1 MARFYDPLPAS
12 QTPDW
17 SKASKEPDRVRPNT
31 AAGDALKNFAGIFED
46 AISGWDS
53 IQKERNYETASKGED
68 QIYQDATKKNMDI
81 LTGTGPV
88 AGTADDP
95 GGMSVGGVTGTPA
108 TATNTP
114 GTGDPRTQ
122 TEDSIVPSASPL
134 PVAVQAKVDTTKT
147 ELARLDAAQ
156 QSGRMSHIEVM
167 AKRDA
172 LRRNLLAQNPGYRKE
187 IQAALGDTANQLYRA
202 TQEEVMRREA
212 EVGAQKNKLDQQ
224 LWQERAS
231 IAIDNPDLIQNPDK
245 YTDQQKREA
254 LQTGVQYSA
263 RLRAQEIEKA
273 QIAHDILTGN
283 PRDNV
288 SRMKQNLNNYA
299 EFVYNTEI
307 RKMYAKFGFKDENDF
322 KARVEAMRL
331 GKANSEDVQ
340 KMMMFADD
348 LKGTVETQVRNYAGS
363 VIAGSSYR
371 FTDILKD
378 EDIKNAVAN
387 VGAKADAF
395 RTAIVNKETGLI
407 EVYAR
412 VEKTQ
417 QDEYNRRVM
426 EKIPTM
432 RIYKGMRE
440 IFGGGEALSTVLTQ
454 SGPEAGGTWLGQMTK
469 EVELMGK
476 LATMQIATGTAAQPG
491 GDKPT
496 ASQMIDQNF
505 GHIGPSANPA
515 TSATRGQIAAS
526 NEKKVATGKLL
537 DDIHRMILDPKMPTE
552 IAMNSA
558 GSIFRDNVIL
568 SRVKDD
574 ERGAFLRK
582 FTSNEV
588 RDRMWA
594 LSQKDP
600 QAWTDYRDWVDRHLN
615 TNMNA
620 AAQSIREKHRDG
632 WLSPNSNIGIRYNP
646 EAKQVEV
653 YQKTPLPE
661 GPTGPNEQSRF
672 HQAQQAQETVR
683 ESLQKG
689 LEPLNENLRALGG
702 VWEKEKKDITPEM
715 LQRLAV
721 LGIEVPGQQNI
732 GPEQNPGSVLPDGT
746 KLPGPA
752 LGAPG
757 SPAGAV
763 PAQPGTPGTTEAP
776 IDAQKPQIAN
786 ADGSVSTERTIT
798 IEGKDGGWV
807 NIPTIVGGKQLTN
820 EQAEALYLRGRNN
833 PVGEG
838 FATAQEAAQAAQARS
853 NQIGQQLPPKP
864 PAPFSVTDPNVAAT
878 ARGEPI
884 PRPGR
889 TDAGVERQRQQM
901 LQERQQEQQR
911 RALPGTPGGGNE
923 VPIPRPRPAN
933 QPQPRDYTGI
943 KLPYD
948 VPPFAG
954 SLLKGEIEK
963 AGVWDRLPKAL
974 QDKVTKGAT
983 TWGGWQITKQ
993 DLDSL
998 PQDVWEKLGER
1009 LGGTPGKRSEQSI
1022 PVQTMAYMGH
1032 LEDQPELLAQMTNT
1046 EAPKSQ
1052 SVNAQVFSIATE
1064 YKGFHEKVHRQVLSD
1079 FMTGATGTKVNP
1091 ATTPWCAGFANAVL
1105 ANAGVKGP
1113 GGLSARA
1120 FLQWGTPTNEPKQG
1134 DVVVISRGRDPTKG
1148 HVGFFA
1154 GMDGDRVKILA
1165 GNQGDAVT
1173 IRSFP
1178 AKSVL
1183 GYRRVKESDIR
1194 SFKTSMESSE
1204 ELNTTAY
1211 AAGSPQDDIAEQVA
1225 EVTAPIAGAL
1235 APGGVDRIVQGE
1247 TPSTNVEDRTQS
1259 DPGRDAMLARIE
1271 KIRRDPSL
1279 SASEKKNEIDGLMA
1293 GSPGRQVAPSVAA
1306 EYQRTRDRALER
1318 SDLAEELKRGL

>member
-1 MARFYDPLPAS
+1 MAKFYDPLPAS

-88 AGTADDP
+88 AGTSDDP
-95 GGMSVGGVTGTPA
+95 GGTATSPTVTGTPA

-114 GTGDPRTQ
+114 GTGDPTTR

-172 LRRNLLAQNPGYRKE
+172 LRRNLLAQNPGYRRE
-187 IQAALGDTANQLYRA
+187 IQAALGDTANQLYQA
-202 TQEEVMRREA
+202 TQAEVMRREA
-212 EVGAQKNKLDQQ
+212 EAGAQKNKIDQQ
-224 LWQERAS
+224 LWAERYNVG
-231 IAIDNPDLIQNPDK
+231 IDNPDIILNPDK
-245 YTDQQKREA
+245 YTDDQKREA
-254 LQTGVQYSA
+254 LQTGVAYGV
-263 RLRAQEIEKA
+263 RTRAQEIEKA

-288 SRMKQNLNNYA
+288 SRVKQNLSRQA
-299 EFVYNTEI
+299 ELIYNTEI
-307 RKMYAKFGFKDENDF
+307 RKMYSKFGFKDESDF
-322 KARVEAMRL
+322 FARVQAMQS
-331 GKANSEDVQ
+331 GKASSEEINQMLAFTANVKNSVEVQ
-340 KMMMFADD
+340 
-348 LKGTVETQVRNYAGS
+348 LRTYAS
-363 VIAGSSYR
+363 STIPGSSYR
-371 FTDILKD
+371 FTDIVKD
-378 EDIKNAVAN
+378 EDIKNAIAN
-387 VGAKADAF
+387 VGAKADMF
-395 RTAIVNKETGLI
+395 RDAIVNKETGLI
-407 EVYAR
+407 GVYTR
-412 VEKTQ
+412 VEKMQ
-417 QDEYNRRVM
+417 QEEYNRRLM
-426 EKIPTM
+426 EKVPYLRMLQGIKETV
-432 RIYKGMRE
+432 
-440 IFGGGEALSTVLTQ
+440 GGGEALSTILQQ
-454 SGPEAGGTWLGQMTK
+454 SGPTPGTTWTGQLTK
-469 EVELMGK
+469 DTKTMLD
-476 LATMQIATGTAAQPG
+476 LATIQTATGTSSDG
-491 GDKPT
+491 GSTKPT
-496 ASQMIDQNF
+496 ASQIIDQNL
-505 GHIGPSANPA
+505 GHIGPSARPG
-515 TSATRGQIAAS
+515 TSAQQGQVAAS
-526 NEKKVATGKLL
+526 NEKKVATAAFL
-537 DDIHRMILDPKMPTE
+537 DNTHRLILDPKVPTTMA
-552 IAMNSA
+552 INSA
-558 GSIFRDNVIL
+558 SSIFRDNVIMT
-568 SRVKDD
+568 RVKED

-594 LSQKDP
+594 LGQKDP

-620 AAQSIREKHRDG
+620 ASQSIREKQRDG
-632 WLSPNSNIGIRYNP
+632 WLSPNSNLGIRYNP
-646 EAKQVEV
+646 QGNQVEV
-653 YQKTPLPE
+653 YQKAPLPAAPA
-661 GPTGPNEQSRF
+661 GPGGGQF
-672 HQAQQAQETVR
+672 HQPQQALDTVK

-689 LEPLNENLRALGG
+689 FEPLNENLRAIGG

-732 GPEQNPGSVLPDGT
+732 GPEKDATSTLPDGT
-746 KLPGPA
+746 KLPGPV

-757 SPAGAV
+757 SPAGTV

-807 NIPTIVGGKQLTN
+807 NIPTIVDGKQLTN
-820 EQAEALYLRGRNN
+820 EQAEALYLRGRNA

-864 PAPFSVTDPNVAAT
+864 PAPFEVTDPNVAAA
-878 ARGEPI
+878 ARGTPI
-884 PRPGR
+884 PLPGR
-889 TDAGVERQRQQM
+889 TDAGTERQRQQM

-1120 FLQWGTPTNEPKQG
+1120 FLQWGTPINEPKQG

-1271 KIRRDPSL
+1271 RIRRDPSL